1 MTNAEQPHLPPL
13 SFSRVAAFVT
23 VLALLLVL
31 VIWAKA
37 LLLPLVFGA
46 IFALTLR
53 PICDF
58 VERYVRYPALAILI
72 TFVIAVLP
80 IALAILLFS
89 FQTFSVI
96 DDLPTITEEFQESID
111 RMVTTVADRADLRI
125 RGSGYDWAR
134 EQLGDALDEPFVY
147 ISTILTSG
155 AGVIGM
161 LALSSL
167 YAFLLLLYRRPIY
180 HFALG
185 QFATDQRASME
196 SVFAD
201 AQRMSYKYLTGLGLV
216 MLILGVLNSTGLW
229 LIGIDYAF
237 FWGFL
242 AAFLAVIPYV
252 GTFIGG
258 ALPFLYALSTT
269 DTTWQPIAVVA
280 LFLTIQTVEG
290 NIITPKVVGS
300 SIQLN
305 PLAAILALFIGG
317 FVWGVEGLILALPI
331 VAILRIFMIHTDRFR
346 PFGLLMSDD
355 LIERERE
362 FLSLLDQPHYRL
374 INLFRAQPQAVVEA
388 RANVHA
394 ELGFGDEHPAR
405 EAAEPERHLHPRHA
419 SSSVKRPPAPSS
431 DLDLELTVK
440 QEEGDRIVL

>member
-1 MTNAEQPHLPPL
+1 MTHAEQPYQPPL
-13 SFSRVAAFVT
+13 SFSRVSAFVV
-23 VLALLLVL
+23 VLAILLVL
-31 VIWAKA
+31 VIWAKT
-37 LLLPLVFGA
+37 LLLPLVFGG

-53 PICDF
+53 PICNW
-58 VERYVRYPALAILI
+58 VEQRIGYPTLSILI

-80 IALAILLFS
+80 VALAVLLFT
-89 FQTFSVI
+89 FQTISVI

-111 RMVTTVADRADLRI
+111 RMVTAVADQLDLPI
-125 RGSGYDWAR
+125 RGSGYEWAR
-134 EQLGDALDEPFVY
+134 DQLGDALDEPFVY

-161 LALSSL
+161 LLLSSL

-185 QFATDQRASME
+185 QFASDQRASME

-216 MLILGVLNSTGLW
+216 MLILGILNSTGLY

-269 DTTWQPIAVVA
+269 ETTWQPIAVVA
-280 LFLTIQTVEG
+280 LFLTIQTIEG

-355 LIERERE
+355 LVQREQE
-362 FLSLLDQPHYRL
+362 FLSLLDQPHYRF
-374 INLFRAQPQAVVEA
+374 INLFRAQPQAVV
-388 RANVHA
+388 RAKAAVHS
-394 ELGFGDEHPAR
+394 EIGFGDETNFVVKDPGAD
-405 EAAEPERHLHPRHA
+405 LHPRHT
-419 SSSVKRPPAPSS
+419 SSSPSPAAPQAS
-431 DLDLELTVK
+431 DIEVELTVE
-440 QEEGDRIVL
+440 QESEDQIVL

>member
-1 MTNAEQPHLPPL
+1 MTAAEPPRLPPL
-13 SFSRVAAFVT
+13 SFSRISAFAV
-23 VLALLLVL
+23 VLALLLVV
-31 VIWAKA
+31 VIWAKT
-37 LLLPLVFGA
+37 LILPLVFGG

-53 PICDF
+53 PICNW

-80 IALAILLFS
+80 IALAVMLFT
-89 FQTFSVI
+89 FQTISVI

-111 RMVTTVADRADLRI
+111 RIIISVADRADLSI

-134 EQLGDALDEPFVY
+134 DQLGDALDEPFVY

-155 AGVIGM
+155 AGVVGM

-167 YAFLLLLYRRPIY
+167 YAFLFLLYRRPIY

-185 QFATDQRASME
+185 QFASDQRASME

-280 LFLTIQTVEG
+280 LFLTIQTIEG

-317 FVWGVEGLILALPI
+317 FIWGVEGLILALPI

-355 LIERERE
+355 LIAREEE
-362 FLSLLDQPHYRL
+362 FLSLLDQPHYRFV
-374 INLFRAQPQAVVEA
+374 NLFRSQPQHVVRA
-388 RANVHA
+388 RAAVHS
-394 ELGFGDEHPAR
+394 ELGFGDEVSSKDKTGRPAR
-405 EAAEPERHLHPRHA
+405 DAY
-419 SSSVKRPPAPSS
+419 SQYAPSAPA
-431 DLDLELTVK
+431 TT
-440 QEEGDRIVL
+440 DRKSVV